1 MSPQPPP
8 RQAHVSH
15 SNHAQPAY
23 QCVPR
28 LVEGLSSQTC
38 RCPRRC
44 LVPGTGWRSRTPAA
58 TAPTGRSTR
67 CMRIDAP
74 VDPPARRPPAPDY
87 GRFIHVWAAPAAAP
101 RRATP
106 RHARRLPRSVA
117 ITTDY
122 GNGYRTP
129 PISSTQRSTPRVTA
143 TCSSWA
149 TAASARGSTRCRKRT
164 SRSGPGSASSS
175 DRPVR
180 VDQAARPSSHFCHA
194 SVSVEGSRSSK

>member
-1 MSPQPPP
+1 MYRTATMRNPHIS
-8 RQAHVSH
+8 ASLGWWKVY
-15 SNHAQPAY
+15 PA
-23 QCVPR
+23 R
-28 LVEGLSSQTC
+28 
-38 RCPRRC
+38 
-44 LVPGTGWRSRTPAA
+44 PAA
-58 TAPTGRSTR
+58 VREGAWSLVRGGGPGRRQRLRQRADLRDVSELTRPLIRLRVGRLPPTMAVLSTSG
-67 CMRIDAP
+67 P
-74 VDPPARRPPAPDY
+74 LRP
-87 GRFIHVWAAPAAAP
+87 P